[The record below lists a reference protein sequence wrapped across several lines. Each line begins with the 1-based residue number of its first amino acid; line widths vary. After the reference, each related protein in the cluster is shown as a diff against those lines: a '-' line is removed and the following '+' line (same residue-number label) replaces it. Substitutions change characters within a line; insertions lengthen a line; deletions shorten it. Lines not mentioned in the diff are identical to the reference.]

1 MFNLIMAGEP
11 DVFDRWPCMNPELK
25 EGNDSF
31 SMSRILEG
39 TPTSIYSK
47 LIPVRPETLKALARL
62 PVLFM
67 TETYMK
73 DDDNDK
79 NRYIRIRLGEISN
92 LHKDGDDILF
102 SFKINH
108 DFGEI
113 ENPKTA
119 LFKQVLELGSFG
131 LSRTH
136 WAVKDKKLNTVLEWL
151 GLNIKTARSIG
162 KINLKKQ
169 TYQVISDIRGYLEFI
184 KENTQEGLVTFYRG
198 HSKSAY
204 ELVPSLYRK
213 NENGTHRHLASEADL
228 VREIL
233 TARPNDFREDN
244 YTIDKLVR
252 MQHYGLPTRL
262 LDITSNPLI
271 ALYFACCSNPDDNGQ
286 VISFSTERKKI
297 KYFDSDTVSC
307 IANLSLL
314 SYEELGKL
322 SAIVDRKDSSEI
334 SELTDKL
341 ADLIQNEKSSFRNK
355 IISDDLKKV
364 IFLKAKINNERIQSQ
379 AGAFL
384 LFGLDPVLPETDAD
398 FPLNRVE
405 VANKNNILV
414 ELAQLNISESTVY
427 PSMEKTAAEITKRYL
442 SLS

>member
-119 LFKQVLELGSFG
+119 LYKQVLELGSFG

-136 WAVKDKKLNTVLEWL
+136 WAVKDKNLNTVLEWL

-162 KINLKKQ
+162 KINLKK
-169 TYQVISDIRGYLEFI
+169 TNLPGHFGYQRIS
-184 KENTQEGLVTFYRG
+184 
-198 HSKSAY
+198 
-204 ELVPSLYRK
+204 
-213 NENGTHRHLASEADL
+213 
-228 VREIL
+228 
-233 TARPNDFREDN
+233 
-244 YTIDKLVR
+244 
-252 MQHYGLPTRL
+252 
-262 LDITSNPLI
+262 
-271 ALYFACCSNPDDNGQ
+271 
-286 VISFSTERKKI
+286 
-297 KYFDSDTVSC
+297 
-307 IANLSLL
+307 
-314 SYEELGKL
+314 
-322 SAIVDRKDSSEI
+322 
-334 SELTDKL
+334 
-341 ADLIQNEKSSFRNK
+341 
-355 IISDDLKKV
+355 
-364 IFLKAKINNERIQSQ
+364 
-379 AGAFL
+379 
-384 LFGLDPVLPETDAD
+384 
-398 FPLNRVE
+398 RV
-405 VANKNNILV
+405 
-414 ELAQLNISESTVY
+414 Y
-427 PSMEKTAAEITKRYL
+427 
-442 SLS
+442 

>member
-1 MFNLIMAGEP
+1 
-11 DVFDRWPCMNPELK
+11 
-25 EGNDSF
+25 
-31 SMSRILEG
+31 
-39 TPTSIYSK
+39 
-47 LIPVRPETLKALARL
+47 
-62 PVLFM
+62 
-67 TETYMK
+67 
-73 DDDNDK
+73 
-79 NRYIRIRLGEISN
+79 
-92 LHKDGDDILF
+92 GDDILF

-119 LFKQVLELGSFG
+119 LYKQVLELGSFG

-136 WAVKDKKLNTVLEWL
+136 WAVKDKNLNTVLEWL

-262 LDITSNPLI
+262 LDITSNPL
-271 ALYFACCSNPDDNGQ
+271 
-286 VISFSTERKKI
+286 
-297 KYFDSDTVSC
+297 
-307 IANLSLL
+307 
-314 SYEELGKL
+314 
-322 SAIVDRKDSSEI
+322 
-334 SELTDKL
+334 
-341 ADLIQNEKSSFRNK
+341 
-355 IISDDLKKV
+355 
-364 IFLKAKINNERIQSQ
+364 
-379 AGAFL
+379 
-384 LFGLDPVLPETDAD
+384 
-398 FPLNRVE
+398 
-405 VANKNNILV
+405 
-414 ELAQLNISESTVY
+414 
-427 PSMEKTAAEITKRYL
+427 
-442 SLS
+442 

>member
-1 MFNLIMAGEP
+1 M
-11 DVFDRWPCMNPELK
+11 
-25 EGNDSF
+25 
-31 SMSRILEG
+31 
-39 TPTSIYSK
+39 
-47 LIPVRPETLKALARL
+47 
-62 PVLFM
+62 
-67 TETYMK
+67 
-73 DDDNDK
+73 
-79 NRYIRIRLGEISN
+79 
-92 LHKDGDDILF
+92 
-102 SFKINH
+102 
-108 DFGEI
+108 
-113 ENPKTA
+113 
-119 LFKQVLELGSFG
+119 
-131 LSRTH
+131 
-136 WAVKDKKLNTVLEWL
+136 
-151 GLNIKTARSIG
+151 
-162 KINLKKQ
+162 
-169 TYQVISDIRGYLEFI
+169 
-184 KENTQEGLVTFYRG
+184 
-198 HSKSAY
+198 
-204 ELVPSLYRK
+204 PSLYRK